1 MVLVAPSLLA
11 ANFTNLEKDV
21 HKVENAGADW
31 LHLDIMDGHF
41 VPNLSFGADVIKQLR
56 PLSKMFFD
64 AHLMVEEPLSFLP
77 QFLNSGADL
86 ITVHYE
92 ACADLLTVLAQIK
105 SAGLKAGVSLKPN
118 TSAQVLT
125 PFLDDIDNILIMTV
139 EPGFGGQKFM
149 PAILPKIAE
158 TKNLIAGRNIS
169 LEVDGGINPET
180 AKLCVEHGANV
191 LVAGSAI
198 FKSDAPEK
206 VIQKLHQLGEN

>member
-149 PAILPKIAE
+149 PAMLPKIAE

-198 FKSDAPEK
+198 FKSDEPEK

>member
-149 PAILPKIAE
+149 SAMLPKIAE

-180 AKLCVEHGANV
+180 AKLCVEYGANV

>member
-149 PAILPKIAE
+149 SAMLPKIAE

-180 AKLCVEHGANV
+180 AKLCIEQGAEV
-191 LVAGSAI
+191 LVAGSAV
-198 FKSDAPEK
+198 FKSDNPAE
-206 VIQKLHQLGEN
+206 VIRQLHSLGGK

>member
-1 MVLVAPSLLA
+1 MVVVAPSLLA
-11 ANFTNLEKDV
+11 ANFANLEKDV
-21 HKVENAGADW
+21 HMVENAGADW

-41 VPNLSFGADVIKQLR
+41 VPNLSFGADVVKQLR
-56 PLSKMFFD
+56 PLSKLFFD
-64 AHLMVEEPLSFLP
+64 THLMVQEPSNFLP
-77 QFLNSGADL
+77 QFLHSGADL

-92 ACADLLTVLAQIK
+92 ACSDLHAVLAQIK
-105 SAGLKAGVSLKPN
+105 AAGLKAGVSLKPN
-118 TSAQVLT
+118 TPAQVLQ
-125 PFLDDIDNILIMTV
+125 PYLPELDNILIMTV

-149 PAILPKIAE
+149 SAMLPKIAE

>member
-92 ACADLLTVLAQIK
+92 ACVDLRTVLAQVK

-149 PAILPKIAE
+149 SAMLPKIAE

-198 FKSDAPEK
+198 FKSDAPDK

>member
-1 MVLVAPSLLA
+1 MVVVAPSLLA
-11 ANFTNLEKDV
+11 ANFANLEKDV
-21 HKVENAGADW
+21 HMVENAGADW

-41 VPNLSFGADVIKQLR
+41 VPNLSFGADVVKQLR
-56 PLSKMFFD
+56 PLSKLFFD
-64 AHLMVEEPLSFLP
+64 THLMVQEPSNFLP
-77 QFLNSGADL
+77 QFLHSGADL

-92 ACADLLTVLAQIK
+92 ACSDLHAVLAQIK
-105 SAGLKAGVSLKPN
+105 AAGLKAGVSLKPN

-149 PAILPKIAE
+149 LAMLPKIAE

>member
-92 ACADLLTVLAQIK
+92 ACADLHTVLAQIK
-105 SAGLKAGVSLKPN
+105 SAGLKAGVSLKPK

-149 PAILPKIAE
+149 SAMLPKIAE
-158 TKNLIAGRNIS
+158 TKNLIAGKNIS

-198 FKSDAPEK
+198 FKSDAPDK

>member
-92 ACADLLTVLAQIK
+92 ACADLNTVLAQIK
-105 SAGLKAGVSLKPN
+105 SSGLKAGVSLKPN

-149 PAILPKIAE
+149 SAMLPKITE

-169 LEVDGGINPET
+169 IEVDGGINPET

-198 FKSDAPEK
+198 FKSDAPDK